1 MFSLA
6 LHNAALPERERGK
19 AKPPPLAGRLFSAL
33 LHPPD
38 DGGDLP
44 AGQDG
49 AGALVHGVL
58 GGKGQARQKGGPWL
72 HNIHSYN
79 IAENGPVITNKL

>member
-1 MFSLA
+1 MQMYCPQKRGGARNA
-6 LHNAALPERERGK
+6 LLP
-19 AKPPPLAGRLFSAL
+19 LNFYGRLFLVVPHS
-33 LHPPD
+33 PD